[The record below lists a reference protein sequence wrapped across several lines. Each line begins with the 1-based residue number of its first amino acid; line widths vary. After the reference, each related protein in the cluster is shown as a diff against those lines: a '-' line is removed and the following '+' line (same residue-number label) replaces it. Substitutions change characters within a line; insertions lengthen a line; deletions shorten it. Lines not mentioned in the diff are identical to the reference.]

1 VYLAALVG
9 LFRWLSTYFALNPE
23 GVGGGG
29 VSFRNNRKH
38 RNKKTKPTKKPTSEY
53 NKAPDVLGG
62 LDLVACLYV
71 IVSIDVLE
79 HALQRTRTWLWVR

>member
-1 VYLAALVG
+1 MYLASLVG
-9 LFRWLSTYFALNPE
+9 LFRRLSTYFIAILE

-62 LDLVACLYV
+62 HGLVACLYV
-71 IVSIDVLE
+71 IGSNDVWE
-79 HALQRTRTWLWVR
+79 HALQRTRTCG